1 MSYYSSSGGVK
12 EYVCSV
18 NCHLNT
24 ELQFVFLGLIFRFR
38 QVHYISMLIRMIQS
52 VGNRLA
58 NVSI

>member
-12 EYVCSV
+12 ENVCSV

-38 QVHYISMLIRMIQS
+38 QVHYISMLIRM
-52 VGNRLA
+52 LLPECW
-58 NVSI
+58 